1 VGIPDEVLGQK
12 VVAMVEL
19 EPGHTASQEL
29 ASDIIKSCLDVLGMY
44 KLPREVVFM
53 DAIPRTPTGKILKK
67 VLRKDYPEYPT
78 KYVPKVK

>member
-1 VGIPDEVLGQK
+1 MLG
-12 VVAMVEL
+12 L
-19 EPGHTASQEL
+19 
-29 ASDIIKSCLDVLGMY
+29 Y

-53 DAIPRTPTGKILKK
+53 DSIPRTPTGKILKK